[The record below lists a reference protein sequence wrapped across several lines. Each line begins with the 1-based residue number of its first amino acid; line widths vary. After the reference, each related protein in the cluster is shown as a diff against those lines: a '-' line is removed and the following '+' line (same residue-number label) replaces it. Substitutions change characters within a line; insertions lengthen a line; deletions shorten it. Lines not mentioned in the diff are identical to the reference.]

1 MFDDRPFEIIK
12 NGVCLSKFMY
22 SDQYRSHLRKTYE
35 LNNAK
40 TVGITDRLSLVKNPL
55 FAIRIIEE
63 LSKTESNLCAV
74 FLGDGELRSQAEAA
88 VKEASLETIVRFIGA
103 VNNVNEWLS
112 AIDVL
117 LMPSLFEGIPFAL
130 TK

>member
-1 MFDDRPFEIIK
+1 M
-12 NGVCLSKFMY
+12 
-22 SDQYRSHLRKTYE
+22 
-35 LNNAK
+35 NNAK
-40 TVGITDRLSLVKNPL
+40 TVGIIGRLSLVKNPL

-63 LSKTESNLCAV
+63 LSKTESNSCAV

-88 VKEASLETIVRFIGA
+88 VKEASLETVVRFIGA